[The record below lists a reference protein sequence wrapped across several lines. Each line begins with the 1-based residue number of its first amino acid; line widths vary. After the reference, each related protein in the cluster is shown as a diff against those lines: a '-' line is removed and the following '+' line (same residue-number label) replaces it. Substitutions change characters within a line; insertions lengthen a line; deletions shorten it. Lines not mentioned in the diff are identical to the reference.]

1 MRSEASMREFQR
13 LIEAAKQGALEEVRS
28 IISGHSEFINNMDD
42 SGATAVHYAAF
53 GGHRDVVEFLVQKG
67 ADINARDAK
76 FGATPAGW
84 AIEYMRE
91 IGGLLGIELSD
102 FAFAIGRDDV
112 EWTARFLKRFPAL
125 RQAVDEHG
133 TPFRLLAQQSGNSAI
148 AGLFESDA
156 AS

>member
-13 LIEAAKQGALEEVRS
+13 LIEAANQGALEEVRA

-91 IGGLLGIELSD
+91 MGGLLGIELSD
-102 FAFAIGRDDV
+102 FAFAIDRDDV

>member
-84 AIEYMRE
+84 AIEYLRE
-91 IGGLLGIELSD
+91 MGGFLGIELSD
-102 FAFAIGRDDV
+102 MAFAIRQGDV
-112 EWTARFLKRFPAL
+112 EWADRFLHRFPAL
-125 RQAVDEHG
+125 REAADEHG
-133 TPFRLLAQQSGNSAI
+133 TPFKLLAQHSGNPAI
-148 AGLFESDA
+148 TGLFQSEADV
-156 AS
+156 